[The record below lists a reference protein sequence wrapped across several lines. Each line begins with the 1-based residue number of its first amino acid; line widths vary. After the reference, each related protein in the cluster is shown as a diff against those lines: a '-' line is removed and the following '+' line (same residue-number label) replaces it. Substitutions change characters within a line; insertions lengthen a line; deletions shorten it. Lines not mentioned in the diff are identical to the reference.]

1 MDDYWSND
9 QSNLVVSN
17 FTRPVANASTYN
29 YVFSSCDNAT
39 SVSNNGGCSGFKEE
53 PVISCIDS
61 KCIYNNE
68 DTLDF
73 CFGSAY
79 LYYIHVAF
87 I

>member
-39 SVSNNGGCSGFKEE
+39 SVSNNGGCSGFEEE